1 MKISHKGI
9 NLIKKYESL
18 HDGDLSVIGLQPKLC
33 PSGIFT
39 VGWGRALTHPLT
51 GEFLRAK
58 DKAFAYKLF
67 PSLTEEQA
75 EKMLYDD
82 LKFREAVVNKLKL
95 NINQNQFDALV
106 SFVYNLGSGNFLS
119 STLLK
124 KIIANPVDPSI
135 EKEFLRWN
143 KSNKK
148 VLLGLTRRRQA
159 ESDLYFS

>member
-1 MKISHKGI
+1 MKTGQKGI

-18 HDGDLSVIGLQPKLC
+18 HDGDSSVIGLQPKLC
-33 PSGIFT
+33 PSGIWT
-39 VGWGRALTHPLT
+39 VGWGRALIHPVT

-58 DKAFAYKLF
+58 DKALAYKLF
-67 PSLTEEQA
+67 PALTEEQA
-75 EKMLYDD
+75 EKMLYED
-82 LKFREAVVNKLKL
+82 LKFREVVVNKLKL

-106 SFVYNLGSGNFLS
+106 SFVYNVGSGNFLS

-124 KIIANPVDPSI
+124 RIIINSNDPDIANQ
-135 EKEFLRWN
+135 FMRWN
-143 KSNKK
+143 KAGGK